1 MNENGRVPNMK
12 KTSKRLWMKRFAAV
26 ACAGVLCFGAAGLAG
41 CSSSSDDGDTQAAEQ
56 TTRVF
61 TDSLGREVELPANI
75 TAIAPSGHT
84 ANQIL
89 LTFAPEKMV
98 CLSQELSD
106 DQLKYFDDSLA
117 DLPITGAAFGAKGDM
132 NKESVAAAAPQVI
145 IDTGEAKNGLTE
157 DLDNL
162 QEQMGVPVVF
172 IETNLDGYGT
182 AYRMLGELL
191 GMEDRGE
198 EMATYCENAYNE
210 TKTVMDAIP
219 AEERVNVA
227 YLLGDAGLNA
237 IAKDSYQSTVIDM
250 CANNVVVVDNP
261 SGSGAGQ
268 EISLEQI
275 AVWNPEMIVFGGK
288 SIYDTVGDDAAWAQI
303 DAIAND
309 NYYEVPTSPWTWLNN
324 PPTVNQILGM
334 QWFPRLCYP
343 DAFDTSMQ
351 DVVTDYYKLFYNYD
365 LSDAEYQELTAKAQ
379 PKA

>member
-1 MNENGRVPNMK
+1 MK
-12 KTSKRLWMKRFAAV
+12 KTSKKFWMKRFAAV
-26 ACAGVLCFGAAGLAG
+26 ACAGLLCFGAAGLVG
-41 CSSSSDDGDTQAAEQ
+41 CSSSSDDGGSQASEQ

-61 TDSLGREVELPANI
+61 TDSAGREVELPANI
-75 TAIAPSGHT
+75 TAVAPSGHT

-106 DQLKYFDDSLA
+106 DQLKYFDESLA

-132 NKESVAAAAPQVI
+132 NKESVAAAGPQVI
-145 IDTGEAKNGLTE
+145 IDTGEFKSGLEE

-172 IETNLDGYGT
+172 IETNLDGYGE

-191 GMEDRGE
+191 GMEERGE
-198 EMATYCENAYNE
+198 EMAAYCENAYSE
-210 TKTVMDAIP
+210 TKAVMDTIP
-219 AEERVNVA
+219 AEDRVNVA

-309 NYYEVPTSPWTWLNN
+309 NYYEVPTEPWTWLNN
-324 PPTVNQILGM
+324 PPTVNQILGL

>member
-1 MNENGRVPNMK
+1 M
-12 KTSKRLWMKRFAAV
+12 
-26 ACAGVLCFGAAGLAG
+26 
-41 CSSSSDDGDTQAAEQ
+41 
-56 TTRVF
+56 
-61 TDSLGREVELPANI
+61 
-75 TAIAPSGHT
+75 
-84 ANQIL
+84 
-89 LTFAPEKMV
+89 
-98 CLSQELSD
+98 
-106 DQLKYFDDSLA
+106 
-117 DLPITGAAFGAKGDM
+117 
-132 NKESVAAAAPQVI
+132 
-145 IDTGEAKNGLTE
+145 
-157 DLDNL
+157 
-162 QEQMGVPVVF
+162 
-172 IETNLDGYGT
+172 
-182 AYRMLGELL
+182 
-191 GMEDRGE
+191 
-198 EMATYCENAYNE
+198 
-210 TKTVMDAIP
+210 
-219 AEERVNVA
+219 NVA